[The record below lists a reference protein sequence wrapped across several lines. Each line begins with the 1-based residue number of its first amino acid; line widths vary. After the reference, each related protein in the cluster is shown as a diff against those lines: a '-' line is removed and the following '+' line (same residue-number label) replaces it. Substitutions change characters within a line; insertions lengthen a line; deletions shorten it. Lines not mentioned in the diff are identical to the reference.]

1 MMIILN
7 GVSKLYGS
15 GGGEIRAVDDVSL
28 EVKEGEVLVLIGH
41 SGSGKT
47 TLLNLIAGMTRPDTG
62 RIEIAG
68 RDILGMSDAE
78 TAHMRASVI
87 GFVFQFQS
95 MISTLN
101 ALDNVR
107 LPSLFRR
114 HRSEKK
120 EAFEMLDRVG
130 LAGREHAYAHE
141 LSLGQ
146 QRRVGI
152 ARALFSRP
160 SLLLCDEPTGDL
172 DPETEL
178 AIMGLISGA
187 NRDGA
192 TIVMATHNH
201 DLCSYANRILCMD
214 HGRISSV
221 EPGTEHAIK

>member
-1 MMIILN
+1 MIILN
-7 GVSKLYGS
+7 KVSKIYGS
-15 GGGEIRAVDDVSL
+15 GASEIRAVDDVSL
-28 EVKEGEVLVLIGH
+28 EVAKGDFLVLIGH

-47 TLLNLIAGMTRPDTG
+47 TLLNLIAGMTRPDSG
-62 RIEIAG
+62 QIEIAG
-68 RDILGMSDAE
+68 QDILSMSDAE
-78 TAHMRASVI
+78 MAHFRASAI

-120 EAFEMLDRVG
+120 EASVMLEKVG
-130 LAGREHAYAHE
+130 LAGREHAYEHE

-178 AIMGLISGA
+178 AIMGLISQA
-187 NRDGA
+187 NMDGT
-192 TIVMATHNH
+192 TIFMATHNH
-201 DLCSYANRILCMD
+201 DLCKYANHILCMD
-214 HGRISSV
+214 HGRFVTI
-221 EPGTEHAIK
+221 EAPARTK

>member
-1 MMIILN
+1 MITLN
-7 GVSKLYGS
+7 GVSKFYGS

-28 EVKEGEVLVLIGH
+28 DVSQGEFLVLIGH

-47 TLLNLIAGMTRPDTG
+47 TLLNLIAGMTRPNKG

-68 RDILGMSDAE
+68 QNILGMSDAE
-78 TAHMRASVI
+78 TAHFRASVI

-95 MISTLN
+95 MICTLN

-107 LPSLFRR
+107 LPAIFRR

-120 EAFEMLDRVG
+120 EAFEMLERVG
-130 LAGREHAYAHE
+130 LAGREHAYDHE

-178 AIMGLISGA
+178 AIMGLISQA
-187 NRDGA
+187 NTDGA

-201 DLCSYANRILCMD
+201 DLCSYANRVLRMD
-214 HGRISSV
+214 HGRFVTV
-221 EPGTEHAIK
+221 EA